1 MKKFILSAFCLFALF
16 ILSFAQETTT
26 VEVKGVG
33 LNREDA
39 LQDAL
44 RNAVGQAM
52 GVAVSSQTQVENFMV
67 LSDAISTKTEGYIAS
82 YKVVKET
89 PMRDRFEIL
98 VQAVVSLSPLK
109 ADVNMLART
118 IGGIRFLVM
127 YDPRK
132 LKEEDVEIFNF
143 AVERIN
149 EALSNRKY
157 RYIESQRFQQLQK
170 EAQRIFQESGDS
182 NEETYVQQLGFKA
195 DAQFIIKISNIIVS
209 QRSEAFDTRTASK
222 VTIELKAYDNCTAE
236 GLGTIIMESDWSSG
250 RDPKA
255 TLMTGV
261 STAIAGNIDN
271 LFKVFNSYIGDWVN
285 NGIPYELR
293 FYASGSFRDFRELR
307 NKLKDDKNFGGQM
320 EIVGFDN
327 YTKLNCTFRKRPD
340 ELADRILDIS
350 DKVPFFAEREMDVRL
365 IYGRQISFAPRK
377 AKVPELDSMKD
388 GYNQIQETDKTT
400 QPSEVSK
407 PAPNKTTEPAKTTTT
422 PTTTKPTTTP
432 KSKTTKPKTTNPVKT
447 SPKTK

>member
-1 MKKFILSAFCLFALF
+1 
-16 ILSFAQETTT
+16 
-26 VEVKGVG
+26 
-33 LNREDA
+33 
-39 LQDAL
+39 
-44 RNAVGQAM
+44 M

-98 VQAVVSLSPLK
+98 VEAVVSLSPLK

-143 AVERIN
+143 ATERIN

-236 GLGTIIMESDWSSG
+236 GLGTIIMESDWTSG

-255 TLMTGV
+255 TLMDGV
-261 STAIAGNIDN
+261 SIAVAGNI
-271 LFKVFNSYIGDWVN
+271 
-285 NGIPYELR
+285 
-293 FYASGSFRDFRELR
+293 
-307 NKLKDDKNFGGQM
+307 
-320 EIVGFDN
+320 
-327 YTKLNCTFRKRPD
+327 
-340 ELADRILDIS
+340 
-350 DKVPFFAEREMDVRL
+350 
-365 IYGRQISFAPRK
+365 
-377 AKVPELDSMKD
+377 
-388 GYNQIQETDKTT
+388 
-400 QPSEVSK
+400 
-407 PAPNKTTEPAKTTTT
+407 
-422 PTTTKPTTTP
+422 
-432 KSKTTKPKTTNPVKT
+432 
-447 SPKTK
+447 

>member
-16 ILSFAQETTT
+16 TFSFAQETTT

-82 YKVVKET
+82 YKIVKET

-98 VQAVVSLSPLK
+98 VEAVVSLSPLK

-143 AVERIN
+143 ATERIN

-236 GLGTIIMESDWSSG
+236 GLGTIIMESDWTSG

-255 TLMTGV
+255 TLMDGV

-293 FYASGSFRDFRELR
+293 FYASGSYRDFRDLR
-307 NKLKDDKNFGGQM
+307 NQLKNDKNFGGQM
-320 EIVGFDN
+320 EIIGFDN
-327 YTKLNCTFRKRPD
+327 YTKLNCTFKKRPD
-340 ELADRILDIS
+340 ELADRIIDLS
-350 DKVPFFAEREMDVRL
+350 DDVPFFADKEMDVRL

-388 GYNQIQETDKTT
+388 EYNQTQKTDKTSKPT
-400 QPSEVSK
+400 EVSK
-407 PAPNKTTEPAKTTTT
+407 PAPNKTTEPAKTTTKPIST
-422 PTTTKPTTTP
+422 TQKKPATTKPV
-432 KSKTTKPKTTNPVKT
+432 KTTKPIKTT
-447 SPKTK
+447 PKTK

>member
-1 MKKFILSAFCLFALF
+1 M
-16 ILSFAQETTT
+16 AQETTT

-52 GVAVSSQTQVENFMV
+52 GVFISSQTQVENFMV
-67 LSDAISTKTEGYIAS
+67 LSDAISSKTEGYISS
-82 YKVVKET
+82 YKIVKET

-98 VQAVVSLSPLK
+98 VEAVVSMSPLK
-109 ADVNMLART
+109 ADVNMLAKT

-132 LKEEDVEIFNF
+132 MKEEDVEIFNF

-157 RYIESQRFQQLQK
+157 RYIESQRFYQLQK
-170 EAQRIFQESGDS
+170 EAQNIFNESGDS

-236 GLGTIIMESDWSSG
+236 GLGTIVMESDWSSG
-250 RDPKA
+250 RDAKS
-255 TLMTGV
+255 TLMNGV
-261 STAIAGNIDN
+261 STAVSGNIDK
-271 LFKVFNSYIGDWVN
+271 LFKAFNSYVGDWVN

-293 FYASGSFRDFRELR
+293 FYASGSYRDFRDLR
-307 NKLKDDKNFGGQM
+307 NRLKDDRNFGGHM
-320 EIVGFDN
+320 EIISFDN
-327 YTKLNCTFRKRPD
+327 YTKLNCVFKKRPD
-340 ELADRILDIS
+340 ELADRIIDIS
-350 DKVPFFAEREMDVRL
+350 DEVPFFAEKEMDVRL

-377 AKVPELDSMKD
+377 AKVPELEHLKEEYEKSQKEESDAAKISSPVEAKKPA
-388 GYNQIQETDKTT
+388 QEVKPTPQVKPTS
-400 QPSEVSK
+400 PANK
-407 PAPNKTTEPAKTTTT
+407 PAPA
-422 PTTTKPTTTP
+422 
-432 KSKTTKPKTTNPVKT
+432 SRKTTKPVKKT
-447 SPKTK
+447 SSKTK

>member
-1 MKKFILSAFCLFALF
+1 M
-16 ILSFAQETTT
+16 AQETTT

-52 GVAVSSQTQVENFMV
+52 GVFISSQTQVENFMV
-67 LSDAISTKTEGYIAS
+67 LSDAISSKTEGYISS
-82 YKVVKET
+82 YKIVKET

-98 VQAVVSLSPLK
+98 VEAVVSMSPLK
-109 ADVNMLART
+109 ADVNMLAKT

-132 LKEEDVEIFNF
+132 MKEEDVEIFNF

-157 RYIESQRFQQLQK
+157 RYIESQRFHQLQK
-170 EAQRIFQESGDS
+170 EAHGIFQESGGS
-182 NEETYVQQLGFKA
+182 SEETYVQQLGFKA
-195 DAQFIIKISNIIVS
+195 DAQFIIKISNIIIS

-222 VTIELKAYDNCTAE
+222 VSIELKAYDNCTAE

-250 RDPKA
+250 RDA
-255 TLMTGV
+255 NTTLMNGV
-261 STAIAGNIDN
+261 STAVSGNIDN
-271 LFKVFNSYIGDWVN
+271 LFKAFNSYIGDWVN

-293 FYASGSFRDFRELR
+293 FYASGSYRDFRDLR
-307 NKLKDDKNFGGQM
+307 NRLKEDKNFSGQM
-320 EIVGFDN
+320 EIVCFDN
-327 YTKLNCTFRKRPD
+327 YTKLNCIFKKRPD

-350 DKVPFFAEREMDVRL
+350 DEVPFFAEKEMDVRL
-365 IYGRQISFAPRK
+365 IYGRQISFAPRT
-377 AKVPELDSMKD
+377 AKVPELELLKEEYDQSQKQ
-388 GYNQIQETDKTT
+388 GNETEKGSTSPTELKQTT
-400 QPSEVSK
+400 PQKNTNTPTAK
-407 PAPNKTTEPAKTTTT
+407 PEPAK
-422 PTTTKPTTTP
+422 KN
-432 KSKTTKPKTTNPVKT
+432 KKPVK
-447 SPKTK
+447 SSNIKTK

>member
-1 MKKFILSAFCLFALF
+1 M
-16 ILSFAQETTT
+16 AQETTT

-52 GVAVSSQTQVENFMV
+52 GVFISSQTQVENFMV
-67 LSDAISTKTEGYIAS
+67 LSDAISSKTEGYISS
-82 YKVVKET
+82 YKIIKET

-98 VQAVVSLSPLK
+98 VEAVVSLSPLK
-109 ADVNMLART
+109 ADVNMLAKT

-132 LKEEDVEIFNF
+132 MKEEDVEIFNF

-157 RYIESQRFQQLQK
+157 RYIESQRFYQLQK
-170 EAQRIFQESGDS
+170 EAQNIFNESGDS

-236 GLGTIIMESDWSSG
+236 GLGTIVMESDWSSG
-250 RDPKA
+250 RDAKS
-255 TLMTGV
+255 TLMNGV
-261 STAIAGNIDN
+261 STAVSGNIDK
-271 LFKVFNSYIGDWVN
+271 LFKAFNSYVGDWVN

-293 FYASGSFRDFRELR
+293 FYASGSYRDFRDLR
-307 NKLKDDKNFGGQM
+307 NRLKDDRNFGGHM
-320 EIVGFDN
+320 EIISFDN
-327 YTKLNCTFRKRPD
+327 YTKLNCVFKKRPD
-340 ELADRILDIS
+340 ELADRIIDIS
-350 DKVPFFAEREMDVRL
+350 DEVPFFAEKEMDVRL

-377 AKVPELDSMKD
+377 AKVPELEHLKEEYEKSQKEESDAAKISSPVEAKKPA
-388 GYNQIQETDKTT
+388 QEVKPTPQVKPTS
-400 QPSEVSK
+400 PANK
-407 PAPNKTTEPAKTTTT
+407 PAPASRKTAKPVKKTS
-422 PTTTKPTTTP
+422 
-432 KSKTTKPKTTNPVKT
+432 SKTK
-447 SPKTK
+447 

>member
-16 ILSFAQETTT
+16 TFSFAQETTT

-98 VQAVVSLSPLK
+98 VEAVVSLSPLK

-271 LFKVFNSYIGDWVN
+271 LFKIFNSYIGDWVN

-293 FYASGSFRDFRELR
+293 FYASGSYRDFRDLR
-307 NKLKDDKNFGGQM
+307 NQLKNDKNFGGQM
-320 EIVGFDN
+320 EIIGFDN

-340 ELADRILDIS
+340 ELADRIIDLS
-350 DKVPFFAEREMDVRL
+350 DEVPFFAEKEMDVRL

-388 GYNQIQETDKTT
+388 GYNQTQETDKTT
-400 QPSEVSK
+400 KPTEVSK
-407 PAPNKTTEPAKTTTT
+407 PAPNKTTEPVK
-422 PTTTKPTTTP
+422 TTTKPISTTQKKPATTKP
-432 KSKTTKPKTTNPVKT
+432 VKTTKPIKTT
-447 SPKTK
+447 PKTK

>member
-1 MKKFILSAFCLFALF
+1 MKKYILSVFCLFVLF
-16 ILSFAQETTT
+16 TFSFAQETTT
-26 VEVKGVG
+26 VDVKGVG

-89 PMRDRFEIL
+89 PMRDRFEIMI
-98 VQAVVSLSPLK
+98 QAVVSLSPLK

-132 LKEEDVEIFNF
+132 LKEEDDEIFNF
-143 AVERIN
+143 ATERIN

-236 GLGTIIMESDWSSG
+236 GLGTIIMESDWTSG

-255 TLMTGV
+255 TLLNGV

-293 FYASGSFRDFRELR
+293 FYASGSYRDFRDLR
-307 NKLKDDKNFGGQM
+307 TQLKNDKNFGGQM
-320 EIVGFDN
+320 EIIGFDN
-327 YTKLNCTFRKRPD
+327 YTKLNCTFKKRPD
-340 ELADRILDIS
+340 ELADRIIDLS
-350 DKVPFFAEREMDVRL
+350 DDVPFFAEKEMDVRL

-377 AKVPELDSMKD
+377 AKVPELDNMKD
-388 GYNQIQETDKTT
+388 EYNQTKETDKTT
-400 QPSEVSK
+400 KPTEVSK
-407 PAPNKTTEPAKTTTT
+407 PAPNKTTEPVK
-422 PTTTKPTTTP
+422 TTTKPISTTQKKPATTKP
-432 KSKTTKPKTTNPVKT
+432 VKTTKPIKTT
-447 SPKTK
+447 PKTK